1 MSDLTAFPDFSNL
14 RDERGGKPIKI
25 PLNGQTYHA
34 IPDPPADLVLE
45 AITGVE
51 VDPELAARFEAD
63 PESLTQSERIL
74 VAAKGR
80 EGRRRQVAFL
90 DQVLD
95 ADSAERWAFYMAPL
109 PDDPKPTAQKRRDH
123 EKHRI
128 TLPQAQAV
136 YQTLIRIY
144 SAGRP
149 TEAPSSSNGH
159 GATGTSST
167 AGAPSEA

>member
-1 MSDLTAFPDFSNL
+1 MSDLSFPDFSNL
-14 RDERGGKPIKI
+14 REERAGKPIKI

-34 IPDPPADLVLE
+34 IPDPPADLVLD

-63 PESLTQSERIL
+63 PESLTQAERIS

-80 EGRRRQVAFL
+80 EGRRRQMAFL
-90 DQVLD
+90 DEVLD
-95 ADSAERWAFYMAPL
+95 DDSAERWAYYMAPL
-109 PDDPKPTAQKRRDH
+109 PAEPKPTPQKRREH

-128 TLPQAQAV
+128 TFPQAQAV
-136 YQTLIRIY
+136 YQALIKIY

-159 GATGTSST
+159 GATGSSST
-167 AGAPSEA
+167 AGAASEG